1 VIDKKKGFT
10 LIEVLVVVIIMS
22 ILSSAGVIGYN
33 NYTTNVKDTA
43 TKVNYETINK
53 LSANEFA
60 KCKLNKNSKIFNNHD
75 CKSSTPPTVAQLDD
89 YFTNSQKL
97 KNPYD
102 QKQKVIQNDICIAG
116 GVTLKTTNTGV
127 FETSYFS
134 QKNNTKNTS
143 NINSTWAQKFTD
155 TTSTSVSFTCTQ
167 TASTTPTSPNTVGSF
182 DTYKVPVSGGGAGIV
197 VDRNGNMVKSPIHG
211 GNGGMA
217 CNADCFTG
225 NFDTWLKGS
234 GYDPTQHKIVMVI
247 ARGSDGN
254 DASPCANG
262 NCKYNFSDNTFTVIN
277 TGKVC
282 TAGAKLDN
290 WSQSCK

>member
-1 VIDKKKGFT
+1 MPKKIVKMKKAFT
-10 LIEVLVVVIIMS
+10 LIELLVVIAILG
-22 ILSSAGVIGYN
+22 ILSGTGIVAYNGYTAFAKEN
-33 NYTTNVKDTA
+33 A
-43 TKVNYETINK
+43 TKNNHKAIVNNME
-53 LSANEFA
+53 NEFA
-60 KCKLNKNSKIFNNHD
+60 KCKLDKDSKIFETHPCN
-75 CKSSTPPTVAQLDD
+75 SSSRPS
-89 YFTNSQKL
+89 TNTISNYANTKLSL

-102 QKQKVIQNDICIAG
+102 N
-116 GVTLKTTNTGV
+116 TLPV
-127 FETSYFS
+127 V
-134 QKNNTKNTS
+134 QS
-143 NINSTWAQKFTD
+143 NICTSGSVSIVEKEIGNYDVAYASVKKQTKYNSLVSSGWSSNYSK
-155 TTSTSVSFTCTQ
+155 TTSTSVSLSCTQ
-167 TASTTPTSPNTVGSF
+167 TTTTKGSF

-197 VDRNGNMVKSPIHG
+197 VDRNGNMVTSPITG
-211 GNGGMA
+211 NNGGMA

>member
-1 VIDKKKGFT
+1 MKKKGFT
-10 LIEVLVVVIIMS
+10 LIEVLVAVIIMG
-22 ILSSAGVIGYN
+22 ILSSLGVIGYN
-33 NYTTNVKDTA
+33 NYTASVKDTA
-43 TKVNYETINK
+43 TKANYETINK
-53 LSANEFA
+53 LSESEFA

-75 CKSSTPPTVAQLDD
+75 CKSSTPPSVTQLDD

-102 QKQKVIQNDICIAG
+102 QKQKVIQNDICVAG

-155 TTSTSVSFTCTQ
+155 TTSASVSFTCTQ
-167 TASTTPTSPNTVGSF
+167 TAGTTPTSPVTVGSF
-182 DTYKVPVSGGGAGIV
+182 DTYKVPVSGGGSAIV
-197 VDRNGNMVKSPIHG
+197 VDRNGNMVPSPIT
-211 GNGGMA
+211 GNNGSSS
-217 CNADCFTG
+217 CSVSSCFT
-225 NFDTWLKGS
+225 DMTWLKGS
-234 GYDPTQHKIVMVI
+234 GYDPTQHKKVMVI
-247 ARGSDGN
+247 AQGSDGN
-254 DASPCANG
+254 TASPCANG